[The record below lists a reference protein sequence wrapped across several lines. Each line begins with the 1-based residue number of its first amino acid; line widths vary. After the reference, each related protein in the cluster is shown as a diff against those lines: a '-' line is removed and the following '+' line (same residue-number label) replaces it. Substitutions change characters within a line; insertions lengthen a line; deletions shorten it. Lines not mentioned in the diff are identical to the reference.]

1 MFFFTDDGICFQTS
15 LLMMK
20 GKYMNNYP
28 ITRKASIVVQEMEK
42 EILIYDLQINKAFCL
57 NETSAIIYNLCNGKN
72 SVSEI
77 SESSSLI
84 LNQPIT
90 EDLVWLALDSFK
102 KDDLL
107 EEGEQFEIDFKGLN
121 RRQVIKKVGLASM
134 AALPVIASVVA
145 PNPAMAASGGL
156 ANCAACTANSECANN
171 NCLNMVCSVG
181 TTNSFAPNTM
191 LGAAFSVP
199 SATCTTLAADNCCSG
214 NRIWFVTG
222 NCFCG

>member
-1 MFFFTDDGICFQTS
+1 
-15 LLMMK
+15 MK
-20 GKYMNNYP
+20 KP
-28 ITRKASIVVQEMEK
+28 KTRSENIVVQEMEK
-42 EILIYDLQINKAFCL
+42 EILIYDLETNKAFCL
-57 NETSAIIYNLCNGKN
+57 NETSAIIYNLCDGKN
-72 SVSEI
+72 SVLEI

-145 PNPAMAASGGL
+145 PNAAMAASLL
-156 ANCAACTANSECANN
+156 ASCAACTANSQCANN

-191 LGAAFSVP
+191 LGAAFGVP
-199 SATCTTLAADNCCSG
+199 SATCTALASANCCSG
-214 NRIWFVTG
+214 NRIWFAND